1 MIELIYNFILNNIIG
16 DTQLKGVDDLALL
29 LTYTVIV
36 IFFALLVKLVV
47 WCFNVPTKAWGRWRD

>member
-47 WCFNVPTKAWGRWRD
+47 WCFNVPKQAWSRWKD